1 MTAYDCSK
9 AASELREQIS
19 SSRRRIGFFLGAGS
33 SMSAGLQG
41 IVELTDSVEKMLEK
55 GQRARFL
62 QIKESLSGSPN
73 VEDILNKV
81 RLYRE
86 LLSNSSKKEQDG
98 LSSGDAKDLDLEI
111 CKAITG
117 LVNVDPPSGLD
128 CQLRFARWIYALHS
142 EREDPVEVFTTNYDL
157 LIERSFEEA
166 GVPYFD
172 GFVGS
177 VQPFFSASSVE
188 AEKSVQTGSPYP
200 PVLWTRLWKLH
211 GSVGWH
217 LIKVPDGS
225 ARVVRRNDIV
235 GPTEQLMIFP
245 SRDKYSESRKL
256 PFLTF
261 QDHLRKFLS
270 RGEVVLLISGYS
282 FSDEHLNEI
291 ILEGLRGNS
300 RLAITALMYC
310 DYLSSDKAA
319 QYAKEHPN
327 FTICWP
333 DKVMVGGV
341 LFDWSYTATPAGG
354 GREKFF
360 WNENKS
366 RWMLGD
372 FGSLSFYLES
382 FTRT

>member
-1 MTAYDCSK
+1 MAAYECSK

-19 SSRRRIGFFLGAGS
+19 SGKRRIGFFLGAGA
-33 SMSAGLQG
+33 SMAAGLQG
-41 IVELTDSVEKMLEK
+41 IVQLTDSVEKELGK
-55 GQRARFL
+55 GSRERFVEVR
-62 QIKESLSGSPN
+62 KSLSGSPN
-73 VEDILNKV
+73 VEDILNRV

-86 LLSNSSKKEQDG
+86 LLSNSAKSEQDG
-98 LSSGDAKDLDLEI
+98 LSASDAKSLDVDI

-117 LVNVDPPSGLD
+117 LVNVNPPSGLD
-128 CQLRFARWIYALHS
+128 SQLRFARWIYALHG

-157 LIERSFEEA
+157 LIENAFEEV

-177 VQPFFSASSVE
+177 VQPFFSPSSVE

-211 GSVGWH
+211 GSVAWH
-217 LIKVPDGS
+217 LIKAADGS
-225 ARVVRRNDIV
+225 MRVIRRNDV
-235 GPTEQLMIFP
+235 AGPTEQLMIFP

-256 PFLTF
+256 PFLSF
-261 QDHLRKFLS
+261 QDRLRKFLAH
-270 RGEVVLLISGYS
+270 GEVVLLISGYS

-291 ILEGLRGNS
+291 ILEGLRTNS
-300 RLAITALMYC
+300 RLAITALVY
-310 DYLSSDKAA
+310 DDHSSSDKAS
-319 QYAKEHPN
+319 QFAKGHTN
-327 FTICWP
+327 FTVCWP
-333 DKVMVGGV
+333 NKMMVGGN
-341 LFDWSYTATPAGG
+341 LFDWNYTASPAGA

-360 WNENKS
+360 WNAAKS

-372 FGSLSFYLES
+372 FNNLSFYLES